1 MVLTLIWAS
10 IRYGKIRIQYKRIL
24 KITVNNSDIAR
35 MSGSAKMQMQLRSG
49 VESEHSPEMKMREHR
64 NLQVLQRH
72 LTAIDRSKHMVAA
85 SIKMDQKILYKSF
98 QVGDIISYI
107 PNMRVAPTEIT
118 LKSWQHLSFHI
129 HP

>member
-1 MVLTLIWAS
+1 
-10 IRYGKIRIQYKRIL
+10 
-24 KITVNNSDIAR
+24 

-72 LTAIDRSKHMVAA
+72 LTAIGRSKHMVAA